1 MLGSTIG
8 WAAVAAALLYLVLTY
23 NALVTLKNGVLRAWS
38 NIDVLLKQRHDE
50 VPKLV
55 EVCKAYMQF
64 ERDTLER
71 VMLARA
77 GASRARAAGDVAAL
91 GGAES
96 RLNAGV
102 GRIAATVEAYPE
114 LRANRSIAQLL
125 GRISALEN
133 QIGDRR
139 ELYNEYATL
148 FNIRLERFPDV
159 MLARVFGFVARPLL
173 SFDAAEIA
181 DVDVGAQFRQ

>member
-102 GRIAATVEAYPE
+102 GRIAAPGRRS
-114 LRANRSIAQLL
+114 LR
-125 GRISALEN
+125 
-133 QIGDRR
+133 
-139 ELYNEYATL
+139 
-148 FNIRLERFPDV
+148 
-159 MLARVFGFVARPLL
+159 
-173 SFDAAEIA
+173 
-181 DVDVGAQFRQ
+181 